1 VGVGS
6 AMAGGDGFVMR
17 VHRVRA
23 EFVVA
28 ACDAELLGR
37 ELPVGEHGRTVT
49 ISSHFY
55 GERQV
60 SREELLWA
68 LERATIAN
76 LLGEKVLRIAE
87 EGGYVEPGSSG
98 TLGGV
103 PHAEIFAMPG

>member
-1 VGVGS
+1 
-6 AMAGGDGFVMR
+6 MADDGFVMR

-28 ACDAELLGR
+28 ACDAELVGR
-37 ELPVGEHGRTVT
+37 ELPVGESGRTVT

-55 GERQV
+55 GERRV
-60 SREELLWA
+60 TREELLWA

-76 LLGEKVLRIAE
+76 LLGERVLKLAE
-87 EGGYVEPGSSG
+87 EAGHIAPGGAG

-103 PHAEIFAMPG
+103 PHAEIFAMLR